1 MVVIDNSKAKKINS
15 KNKKVSGKRTT
26 KIPVTPVKS
35 RANKNKKS
43 SSFSKNPKTQ
53 KIIQHN
59 EFASK
64 NIKLKN
70 IAIKLFVFEIIILF
84 VLSAIT
90 IPASLGKTL
99 KSSFNSVAGK
109 IYNQSYPNMVFSIFS
124 HNLEIATGEIV
135 PVVGPA
141 YFTLSAGVT
150 SITAAYVGKAKDLSG
165 PLIMLN
171 LFILPDTWL
180 ELPSYAIAAAESIM
194 LIIALLNHSFKKE
207 LKRALFVWIFIAIE
221 LFTAASIESGVLKL
235 AKTPIL
241 ALALWIPTL
250 IIVSIFIMIANK
262 EGFFKIIP
270 INNQSKTSRNR
281 KTRIASTI

>member
-26 KIPVTPVKS
+26 KNHLTPVKS
-35 RANKNKKS
+35 MANKTKKS
-43 SSFSKNPKTQ
+43 SSFSKNPKIQ

-70 IAIKLFVFEIIILF
+70 IAIKLFVFELIILF

-90 IPASLGKTL
+90 IPASLGKNL
-99 KSSFNSVAGK
+99 QSSFNSVAGK

-135 PVVGPA
+135 PVIGPA

-150 SITAAYVGKAKDLSG
+150 SITAAYIGKTKDLSG
-165 PLIMLN
+165 PLVMLN

-207 LKRALFVWIFIAIE
+207 LKRALFVWVFIAIE

-281 KTRIASTI
+281 KTRIASSI